1 MSARSSLNRLRSAF
15 LPIIIAALA
24 AVNAVVT
31 LLAWW
36 LDAQPVAVT
45 LFGASLVVSVIAAA
59 KLRGSELVTRHLSA
73 AAMMGLV
80 GLLTFCAAGSHLQID
95 THMAYF
101 AALAVVAGWC
111 CWSSILVATGVVA
124 VHHLAL
130 NVLYPTA
137 VFPNG
142 TEYLRV
148 VLHAVVLVAEA
159 AALMLAARQLT
170 RALSTAE
177 AATQQA
183 LESAQ
188 AQLQSEQRA
197 RQGRGLESYRQQR
210 LNEVVSEFRDTL
222 VRIEHTV
229 EEETT
234 GMRETALALTGV
246 AAQSSQHATQ
256 AETIT
261 STTAQNVLSVSAA
274 AEELTASITGIAS
287 QSERARL
294 LIEHMSGIA
303 EATSGDVRQLSAVAN
318 RIGTVIGLIKSV
330 ADQTNL
336 LALNATIEAARAG
349 EAGRG
354 FAVVASEVK
363 ALAGQT
369 MRAADEI
376 VAQVEAIQVSTDK
389 TVTSVGTIAQA
400 TQEMDALTN
409 AIAASV
415 DQQQAATM
423 EISRTI
429 TQVAQGSSCAHE
441 GAVTVSRAT
450 QETQHHA
457 GMALRASETLKA
469 VAADLS
475 RSVALFTSNVEG
487 ELTERRR
494 EVRGPLDERAT
505 VNVAGQSFSVHV
517 TEVSAH
523 GARLRGL
530 PALVPGTRA
539 EFIMLDGQCVPG
551 HIAWSLDGEAGL
563 RLEQAISHEVLTA
576 ASTTWAA

>member
-1 MSARSSLNRLRSAF
+1 M
-15 LPIIIAALA
+15 IAALA
-24 AVNAVVT
+24 TLAGVVT

-36 LDAQPVAVT
+36 LDAQPIVVTIFGGGLVLAV
-45 LFGASLVVSVIAAA
+45 VAAA
-59 KLRGSELVTRHLSA
+59 KLRGTEAVTRHLSA

-95 THMAYF
+95 THMVYF

-130 NVLYPTA
+130 NVLYPAA

-170 RALSTAE
+170 RALATAE

-188 AQLQSEQRA
+188 AQRQSEQGA
-197 RQGRGLESYRQQR
+197 RQDRGLETYRQQR
-210 LNEVVSEFRDTL
+210 LSEVVSEFRDTL

-229 EEETT
+229 EQETA
-234 GMRETALALTGV
+234 GMRETALALSGV
-246 AAQSSQHATQ
+246 AAQSSEHATQ
-256 AETIT
+256 AEIIT
-261 STTAQNVLSVSAA
+261 STTAQNVISVSAA
-274 AEELTASITGIAS
+274 AEELAASITGIAS

-303 EATSGDVRQLSAVAN
+303 QATSGDVQQLSAVAN

-354 FAVVASEVK
+354 FAVVATEVK

-389 TVTSVGTIAQA
+389 TVNSVQTIAQA

-409 AIAASV
+409 AIATSV

-429 TQVAQGSSCAHE
+429 TQVAQGSSSANE

-475 RSVALFTSNVEG
+475 RSVAIFTSNVEG
-487 ELTERRR
+487 EVAERRR
-494 EVRGPLDERAT
+494 EVRVPLDEPAT
-505 VNVAGQSFSVHV
+505 INVAGQSYSVRV
-517 TEVSAH
+517 IELSAN
-523 GARLRGL
+523 GARLGGVPAFERGS
-530 PALVPGTRA
+530 RA
-539 EFIMLDGQCVPG
+539 ELTLLDGQRVAG
-551 HIAWSLDGEAGL
+551 QIAWSLNGEAGL
-563 RLEQAISHEVLTA
+563 RLDQPISHEVLTTASLASA
-576 ASTTWAA
+576 A